1 VSDLNRVFNNQISVN
16 GTTSYFATEQLKKK
30 IVKQL
35 AGKPP
40 VQQEAIIEQLLK
52 LLDINLL
59 AALAMAYAVAD
70 EKQAAL

>member
-1 VSDLNRVFNNQISVN
+1 MSDLNRVFNNQISVN

-35 AGKPP
+35 VGKTSA
-40 VQQEAIIEQLLK
+40 QQEAIIEQLLK

-70 EKQAAL
+70 EKPGQS

>member
-1 VSDLNRVFNNQISVN
+1 MSDLNRVFNNQISVN

-35 AGKPP
+35 AGKTP
-40 VQQEAIIEQLLK
+40 VQQEAILEQLLK

-70 EKQAAL
+70 EKPGQS

>member
-1 VSDLNRVFNNQISVN
+1 MSDLNRVFNNQIGVN
-16 GTTSYFATEQLKKK
+16 GTTAYFATEQLKKK

-35 AGKPP
+35 AGKTPA
-40 VQQEAIIEQLLK
+40 QQESIIEQLLK

-70 EKQAAL
+70 EKPGQS

>member
-1 VSDLNRVFNNQISVN
+1 MSDLNRVFNNQIGVN
-16 GTTSYFATEQLKKK
+16 GTTAYVATEQLKKK

-35 AGKPP
+35 ADKTP

-70 EKQAAL
+70 EKSGQS